1 MTQQILVGD
10 MTKIRCKGARSIL
23 IAATLL
29 ALTPAPM
36 SAQQQ
41 PYNRSGLLTCVMS
54 PTVGLII
61 GSRQTMTCEFK
72 SDRGFIERY
81 AGVISRIGLDLG
93 ITAGGQMGWAV
104 LMSAD
109 MPARGGLAGTY
120 VGGSGDISLG
130 IGVGANALIG
140 GSNKSVALQ
149 PLSVEGQIGINL
161 ALGIANLQLRPVL

>member
-1 MTQQILVGD
+1 
-10 MTKIRCKGARSIL
+10 
-23 IAATLL
+23 
-29 ALTPAPM
+29 
-36 SAQQQ
+36 
-41 PYNRSGLLTCVMS
+41 
-54 PTVGLII
+54 
-61 GSRQTMTCEFK
+61 
-72 SDRGFIERY
+72 
-81 AGVISRIGLDLG
+81 
-93 ITAGGQMGWAV
+93 MGWAV